1 MILYNIG
8 ISGERRK
15 PKQTVK
21 SATMSK
27 GFYFWFHFFSGLI
40 GLQLNVFTN
49 KSFNYLF
56 KL

>member
-27 GFYFWFHFFSGLI
+27 GFYFWFHFFFWFI
-40 GLQLNVFTN
+40 WVATERI
-49 KSFNYLF
+49 YE
-56 KL
+56 